1 MLVERI
7 IDFEAALTRGNDS
20 VAELCRR
27 MAEMGISEVICRHGE
42 CLHMSPYF
50 HNDLLLEACQ
60 DEPKVH
66 PCLFVT
72 PDGREPDFSPELYL
86 RQILAQG
93 GMAAWTSPHLAP
105 YGVENPL
112 SAWHAGAML
121 DGLSASRLPLLL
133 DYDDASADTIH
144 AMLENFPRLRLV
156 LFNIPRLGRQSTL
169 ERLLE
174 LHPELYLCWSYSF
187 SIHGGYAALCR
198 RFGNHRWVW
207 GSGWPQA
214 EPGASLA
221 GLLYSG
227 LAQEDL
233 EAVAHGNAERLMR
246 EINRHA

>member
-7 IDFEAALTRGNDS
+7 IDLDAALTRGCDS
-20 VAELCRR
+20 IAALCQR
-27 MAEMGISEVICRHGE
+27 MTQLGISLAVCRHGE

-50 HNDLLLEACQ
+50 HNDLLLEACKESQ
-60 DEPKVH
+60 AVL

-72 PDGREPDFSPELYL
+72 PDGREPDFSPERYI

-93 GMAAWTSPHLAP
+93 ARAAWTSPHLAP

-112 SAWHAGAML
+112 SAWHSGKML
-121 DGLSASRLPLLL
+121 ECLESSRLPLLL
-133 DYDDASADTIH
+133 DYEDADTDTLH
-144 AMLENFPRLRLV
+144 AMLERFPRLRLI

-169 ERLLE
+169 EHLLE
-174 LHPELYLCWSYSF
+174 LHPGLYLCWSYSF

-214 EPGASLA
+214 EPGASLT

-227 LAQEDL
+227 LSPEDL
-233 EAVAHGNAERLMR
+233 EAVAHGNAERLMA
-246 EINRHA
+246 EINRQI